1 MKRIFRLVLFILFS
15 FIAYNC
21 SDNKCNE
28 SVDVELKAEIIVKDT
43 ILENA
48 NFIDSL
54 SIYSPLW
61 LDSVHY
67 SSINYLLDLSPF
79 SNTTTF
85 IFTSQL
91 WKDTVWILHERQ
103 LVYLSQECGFVNYYT
118 IDSAWYTSNNID
130 SIEWVNKKLTTQNDG
145 HLKIYF

>member
-1 MKRIFRLVLFILFS
+1 MKRIFRLVLFLLVS
-15 FIAYNC
+15 FIAYDC
-21 SDNKCNE
+21 TDNKCNE
-28 SVDVELKAEIIVKDT
+28 SVDVEFIAEIIVKDT
-43 ILENA
+43 ILVNA
-48 NFIDSL
+48 NFINSL
-54 SIYSPLW
+54 SVYSPVW

-85 IFTSQL
+85 VFTSQL

>member
-1 MKRIFRLVLFILFS
+1 MKRIYRLVLFILFS

-54 SIYSPLW
+54 SIYSPIW

-85 IFTSQL
+85 VFTSQL